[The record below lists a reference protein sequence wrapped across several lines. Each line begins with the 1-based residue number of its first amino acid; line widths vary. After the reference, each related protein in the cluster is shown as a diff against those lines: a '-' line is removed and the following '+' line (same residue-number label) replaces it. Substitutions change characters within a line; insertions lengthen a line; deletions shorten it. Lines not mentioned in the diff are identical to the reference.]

1 MISEHNANTKMSDS
15 KQSLM
20 TVWPNICYLSL
31 GVLLAWMYLV
41 VDFGAWMTGTDIAN
55 VSVIDSAW
63 HVYLASA
70 AVLLCAALLQRRF
83 ARWYT
88 FRYTNAVIA
97 AIPTLGIVMLI
108 ACGPKFFRIPILA
121 PALFNVGTVLVGI
134 GCALMLLRVGQL
146 YCELEPSKVFLYA
159 AFSEL
164 IVAVI
169 FYFVIG
175 NSWIVI
181 IDGAPPF
188 INLLA
193 VILLPSLVV
202 FLSSLRKTSQSTA
215 PEEEHLSV
223 WSFLKTYPS
232 IDKLLVA
239 VLVFTATASIVRNYF
254 MLGQAPSLHQ
264 LHAQQAM
271 LLRCLFAV
279 TLLVTA
285 VFFFKRIALGKLY
298 LLCMSALAVIV
309 AMLPLFNLQ
318 TMWPLVLTS
327 VLSSLIAF
335 IVWCL
340 LAFVSKASGV
350 SSFLIFGIGM
360 GFSHIG
366 LAVGYLFG
374 TGGVFE
380 HIGVQEGTIN
390 AFYIVVLI
398 ALVVGCAVLVFN
410 EKDFDYLLE
419 TSGASKLNIR
429 GAIIQS
435 RALSIPSKQERPW
448 QKACVVVGE
457 RALLS
462 QREQELLLELACNR
476 TPQEIASHLH
486 ITVSTVRTHSHR
498 IYVKLNVHSRDELI
512 ELVRNEYEKENNRL

>member
-1 MISEHNANTKMSDS
+1 MILEHNKNSKLRDF

-20 TVWPNICYLSL
+20 TVWPNMRYLSL

-41 VDFGAWMTGTDIAN
+41 IDFGAWMTGTDAAN

-70 AVLLCAALLQRRF
+70 AVLICAALLQQRF

-88 FRYTNAVIA
+88 FRFANAVIA
-97 AIPTLGIVMLI
+97 AIPTIGIIMLI

-121 PALFNVGTVLVGI
+121 PVLFNIGTVLVGI

-164 IVAVI
+164 FVAII

-188 INLLA
+188 VNLLA

-202 FLSSLRKTSQSTA
+202 VLSSLREMPQSI
-215 PEEEHLSV
+215 PHEEEQISV
-223 WSFLKTYPS
+223 RIFLKTYSS

-254 MLGQAPSLHQ
+254 MLDQAPSLHQ

-271 LLRCLFAV
+271 LIRCLFAV

-298 LLCMSALAVIV
+298 LLCMSALAIIV

-318 TMWPLVLTS
+318 TAWPLVLTS
-327 VLSSLIAF
+327 ALSSLIAF

-340 LAFVSKASGV
+340 LAFVPKASGL
-350 SSFLIFGIGM
+350 SPFLIFGIGM
-360 GFSHIG
+360 GFSHVG

-374 TGGVFE
+374 AWGVFGR
-380 HIGVQEGTIN
+380 IGVQEGNIN

-419 TSGASKLNIR
+419 TSGAAKLNIR
-429 GAIIQS
+429 GAIIRS
-435 RALSIPSKQERPW
+435 RESTLPAKQNRPW
-448 QKACVVVGE
+448 QKACIVVGE

-486 ITVSTVRTHSHR
+486 IAVSTVRTHSHR
-498 IYVKLNVHSRDELI
+498 IYVKLDVHSRDELI
-512 ELVRNEYEKENNRL
+512 ELVRDEYEKEN